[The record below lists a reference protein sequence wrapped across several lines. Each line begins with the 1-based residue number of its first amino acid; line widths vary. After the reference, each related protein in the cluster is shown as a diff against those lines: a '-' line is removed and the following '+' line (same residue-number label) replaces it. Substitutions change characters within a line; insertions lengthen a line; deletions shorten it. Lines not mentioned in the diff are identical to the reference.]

1 MESREFDRLTKE
13 LALRKRLQTA
23 LLVFSK
29 SIAARLTLET
39 ALESLVVEVGTIF
52 GVRRTSIWMHDREAH
67 VLTLSGSSDPRE
79 RASAARIPTSESSSV
94 ARGLRVDAPE
104 VTGDGDAQC
113 LVMSLRGWRRALGTL
128 VIEGAP
134 TRVDQELFVELTA
147 DLARQLAPMVERI
160 LVLEDHLRDAA
171 AQAQLRTRLA
181 HSEKMASLGQFVA
194 GIAHEM
200 NNPLQGVLGFLELMI
215 RETPADSKMR
225 WELQRIFDEAERA
238 ALIVTNLLVFT
249 GRQTA
254 TRDSLHLH
262 DLVDHTMALRES
274 APNRAHVEI
283 VHKRATRLPF
293 VLGDRARL
301 QQALLNII
309 LNAEQAITDSG
320 SSGAITVTT
329 RAEGSSVVVEIE
341 DTGPGI
347 APDVLPRIFEPF
359 FTTKEVGQGTGL
371 GLAITY
377 GIVQDHGGAITA
389 ASSPRGTA
397 FTIVLPA
404 VGDKVTSAGSFS

>member
-1 MESREFDRLTKE
+1 MESREFDRLSRE
-13 LALRKRLQTA
+13 LALRKRLQAA

-29 SIAARLTLET
+29 SISARLTLET
-39 ALESLVVEVGTIF
+39 ALESLVLEIGTIF
-52 GVRRTSIWMHDREAH
+52 GVRRTSVWLHDREAR
-67 VLTLSGSSDPRE
+67 VLILSASSDPRE
-79 RASAARIPTSESSSV
+79 RASAARIPTSELSPV
-94 ARGLRVDAPE
+94 ARGLRVEAPE
-104 VTGDGDAQC
+104 VTGEGHAQC
-113 LVMSLRGWRRALGTL
+113 LVMALRGWRRALGTL

-134 TRVDQELFVELTA
+134 TRVDPALFIEVTGE
-147 DLARQLAPMVERI
+147 LARQLSPVLERV
-160 LVLEDHLRDAA
+160 LVLEEHMREAA

-215 RETPADSKMR
+215 RDAPADSKTK

-249 GRQTA
+249 GRQPA
-254 TRDSLHLH
+254 TRDSLQLH

-274 APNRAHVEI
+274 APNRAQVEI
-283 VHKRATRLPF
+283 VHKRAARLPF

-309 LNAEQAITDSG
+309 LNAEQAIIESG
-320 SSGAITVTT
+320 SSGGITVTT

-389 ASSPRGTA
+389 ASSSRGTA